1 MTIDNN
7 EPISDIW
14 GIDVPE
20 AEPEIQPPE
29 IPAEPIDEPFGI
41 PIEPDESQFPP
52 AMTAAQWRHSGLRCP
67 WEAIEGPQD
76 GTGDVKKEPTGI

>member
-1 MTIDNN
+1 MITDN
-7 EPISDIW
+7 EPTISDIW
-14 GIDVPE
+14 GEDVPE
-20 AEPEIQPPE
+20 VEPEIQPPE
-29 IPAEPIDEPFGI
+29 IPAESIAEPFGE
-41 PIEPDESQFPP
+41 PEPDESQFPP